1 MKTNKH
7 KQYLPVQCFLLTT
20 QTTEDNGAISNPG
33 THQICLWGLTEFLWP
48 WNIWKDSQPQSHPQ
62 KKWELLVT
70 LMKIQDLFYLWGCQR
85 NRSFC
90 ILVVGMQW
98 HYAGGYS
105 NTLWD
110 NKLKKRFILW
120 LSNSTPRNVFYALT
134 CINEEWHA
142 QFFLIFFSFS
152 FPPSLL
158 LQFLSICG
166 KGLWNCVNIL
176 FLNKLLIK

>member
-1 MKTNKH
+1 MLLINYTNHRGQWSHFQPWHSSDLLVGLNRISVTLKHMKR
-7 KQYLPVQCFLLTT
+7 LSTT
-20 QTTEDNGAISNPG
+20 VTPT
-33 THQICLWGLTEFLWP
+33 
-48 WNIWKDSQPQSHPQ
+48 

-98 HYAGGYS
+98 HYAGGCS

-110 NKLKKRFILW
+110 NKLKKCFILW